1 MDLGTTLIGGIILI
15 ICLLPFILMG
25 ISRRKREKQLLQ
37 TLVDYAK
44 QNGGNIT
51 QHETVGDFIIGMD
64 EKTNTVFFYK
74 KNKNG
79 ETTQHLHLADYKKC
93 SVVSTTRDFN
103 NSKVI
108 DTVELSFIPI
118 EKSKPIEELLL
129 FNTKENLQLSGEL
142 QLAEKW
148 AKLVNSKIVN

>member
-1 MDLGTTLIGGIILI
+1 MDLGTTLIGAIILI

-51 QHETVGDFIIGMD
+51 QHETTGDFIIGMD
-64 EKTNTVFFYK
+64 EKTNAVFFYK
-74 KNKNG
+74 KNKNA

>member
-1 MDLGTTLIGGIILI
+1 
-15 ICLLPFILMG
+15 MG
-25 ISRRKREKQLLQ
+25 VSRRKREKQLLQ

-44 QNGGNIT
+44 QNEGNIT
-51 QHETVGDFIIGMD
+51 QHETVGDIIIGLD
-64 EKTNTVFFYK
+64 EKNNTVFFYS
-74 KNKNG
+74 KNKNA
-79 ETTQHLHLADYKKC
+79 ETKQHIRLSDYKKC

-103 NSKVI
+103 SSKVI
-108 DTVELSFIPI
+108 DTVELSFTPI

-129 FNTKENLQLSGEL
+129 FNTKYNLQLSGEL